1 MIREVVQIN
10 LSDDYKK
17 KAMDIVNDKIDEIAD
32 KKNYSLDESEKR
44 EIRNLSLD
52 QVSVNVSTRSRS
64 KTLWVFNSEDA
75 LPIVVEKETGVP
87 KSGVLANKTPNGC
100 SYKMKPNLTWTYNR
114 KNTGKGGLSH
124 EEFEEKALEMLLE
137 DFETS
142 AFYGVLSYVT
152 ESDEL

>member
-1 MIREVVQIN
+1 MIRETIQIK

-17 KAMDIVNDKIDEIAD
+17 KAMKIVNDKIDEVAE
-32 KKNYSLDESEKR
+32 KKNYNLTDSEKR

-52 QVSVNVSTRSRS
+52 QVSVNVSTRARS
-64 KTLWVFNSEDA
+64 KTLWVFNSEKT
-75 LPIVVEKETGVP
+75 LPVIVEKETGIP
-87 KSGVLANKTPNGC
+87 KTGVLTNKSPNGC

-114 KNTGKGGLSH
+114 KNTEKGGVNYDK
-124 EEFEEKALEMLLE
+124 FEEKALEMLLE